1 MNLIFLYCAMKW
13 SVITLALIIE
23 LFIMEMS
30 YGQLFK
36 DSHNEKRY
44 LFTICLNNN
53 SKSIIALWN
62 H

>member
-1 MNLIFLYCAMKW
+1 MKW